1 MKQLLSEAIHQ
12 FLRFQKGL
20 EKSPET
26 LRAYN
31 RDLHHFLSFIEYEAP
46 DIIHTSEVTAELL
59 QNYLTYLKID
69 KQLQPA
75 SRNRYLSSLRTF
87 FQEQERLERIPKNPM
102 IHLPTVK
109 VPDKRK
115 DVLSQEELTELL
127 TAIEH
132 PIIYEFLLFL
142 SKTGLRISEA
152 TNLTVRDL
160 NLKDRTFQVYRKGG
174 RVQVLP
180 LAQSLI
186 PSLEH
191 YLAHVRPRATPY
203 LFATERTG
211 RLSPVYINL
220 VLRET
225 LKQLRWTKHITAH
238 SLRRSFATNLYLLN
252 IDLITIQRLLNH
264 QSLRTTQIY
273 IQTADQRLFDA
284 VDIL

>member
-1 MKQLLSEAIHQ
+1 MSQLLTDAIQHFMRYQ
-12 FLRFQKGL
+12 QSL

-31 RDLHHFLSFIEYEAP
+31 RDLHHFRCFLDWHAP
-46 DIIHTSEVTAELL
+46 EVKYSQDVTAAML
-59 QNYLTYLKID
+59 QHYLTYLKID

-75 SRNRYLSSLRTF
+75 SRNRYLSTLRTF
-87 FQEQERLERIPKNPM
+87 FQELERSEHINKNPM

-127 TAIEH
+127 SFIEH

-160 NLKDRTFQVYRKGG
+160 NLQDRTVQVYRKGG

-191 YLAHVRPRATPY
+191 YLRYVRPKSTPY

-225 LKQLRWTKHITAH
+225 VKQLRWTKHITAH

>member
-1 MKQLLSEAIHQ
+1 MSQLLTEAIQQ
-12 FLRFQKGL
+12 FSRFQHSL
-20 EKSPET
+20 EKSPQT
-26 LRAYN
+26 LKAYD
-31 RDLHHFLSFIEYEAP
+31 RDLREFLAFLEYDSP
-46 DIIHTSEVTAELL
+46 DIRYIEEVSAELL
-59 QNYLTYLKID
+59 QRYLSYLKVD

-87 FQEQERLERIPKNPM
+87 FQEQERLDRIVKNPM
-102 IHLPTVK
+102 IYLPTVK

-152 TNLTVRDL
+152 TGLRLRDI
-160 NLKDRTFQVYRKGG
+160 NFRDRTFQVYRKGG
-174 RVQVLP
+174 KVQVLP

-186 PSLEH
+186 PSLES
-191 YLAHVRPRATPY
+191 YIKHVRPQATPY
-203 LFATERTG
+203 LFATDRTG
-211 RLSPVYINL
+211 RLSPVYINQ
-220 VLRET
+220 VLRNT
-225 LKQLRWTKHITAH
+225 IKQLGWTKHITAH